1 MGSRKSNEIE
11 DDKPNSD
18 DGKFMCGNQ
27 LDEESEAGEAVL
39 IESAMTFTETAF
51 SMMTDFIM
59 NEEIVD
65 VEIDD
70 QKDKENDKPQIE
82 PNSQEDVAIS
92 SDVEEDESDEKNI
105 TNKSENSDV
114 CEKESNDSKIEQE
127 KIDAIEDDQPKSEAD
142 PPQEKGTESLKI
154 NEIEDDNPNS
164 DDGKLIDDNQ
174 VDEETEKEAGEAGMI
189 ESAINSQ
196 EDVAISSDVE
206 EDENDKKN
214 ITNKTENS
222 D

>member
-11 DDKPNSD
+11 DDKTNSD

-127 KIDAIEDDQPKSEAD
+127 KIDAIEDDQPKSEVSS
-142 PPQEKGTESLKI
+142 PIGNTT
-154 NEIEDDNPNS
+154 
-164 DDGKLIDDNQ
+164 
-174 VDEETEKEAGEAGMI
+174 EETVQDMDEDSSPEEIIEIKEPYF
-189 ESAINSQ
+189 
-196 EDVAISSDVE
+196 
-206 EDENDKKN
+206 
-214 ITNKTENS
+214 
-222 D
+222 